1 MAERL
6 IGLTGFAGAGKD
18 TVALLFERLA
28 GYKPYAF
35 AKPLKQALDVL
46 GIREPADRAQKEA
59 LIPGRNYSYR
69 TAAQRLGTEWA
80 RSLDPDFWINLA
92 TDFVQKND
100 RVVISDVRFENEA
113 NMVRSKGGT
122 MIHIVGRE
130 PTVTGENLKHPSEKQ
145 LIVQVDDIVLDNSGD
160 LHALHY
166 KVLEILHMQDSNQLR
181 KVGNSAP
188 SI

>member
-1 MAERL
+1 MVERL

-18 TVALLFERLA
+18 TAALLFERLA

-46 GIREPADRAQKEA
+46 GIHEPADRAQKEA

-113 NMVRSKGGT
+113 DMVRSHGGT
-122 MIHIVGRE
+122 MIHIVGRK
-130 PTVTGENLKHPSEKQ
+130 PTVTGDNLRHPSEKP
-145 LIVQVDDIVLDNSGD
+145 IVVKASDIVLDNSGG
-160 LHALHY
+160 LHELHY
-166 KVLEILHMQDSNQLR
+166 KVLEILHMQDSDQLR
-181 KVGNSAP
+181 KVGNNAP
-188 SI
+188 NI